1 MSTNFEAEVR
11 TPDGRPAGT
20 VHVNPDAVSNLGTKH
35 DRKTGCDFL
44 LRNEHGKIITKWCN

>member
-35 DRKTGCDFL
+35 DSKTGRDFL
-44 LRNEHGKIITKWCN
+44 LRNDHGKITTKWWN